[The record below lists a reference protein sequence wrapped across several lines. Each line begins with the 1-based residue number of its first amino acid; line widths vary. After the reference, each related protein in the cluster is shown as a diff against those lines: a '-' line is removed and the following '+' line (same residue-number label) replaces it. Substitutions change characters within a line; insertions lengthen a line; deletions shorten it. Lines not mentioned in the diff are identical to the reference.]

1 MVNQIDDL
9 LIPNNDN
16 LDELNEEKHLKRK
29 HIIYTAA
36 LYFSFISVVY
46 NFLYY
51 IYTKI
56 VFLIGFVLFNF

>member
-46 NFLYY
+46 NL
-51 IYTKI
+51 
-56 VFLIGFVLFNF
+56 